1 MKETPSHG
9 QSAAPKVVLDRLEKL
24 KAAIEKYR
32 YEYHVLDKASISPEA
47 LDSLKHELVQ
57 IEAEYPELVTPDSP
71 SQRVAGKPLPEFTK
85 VTHQVPQWSFN
96 DAFSPEEMREF
107 DARVKRFMATAV
119 ENKKIKNI
127 KGAGAVPT
135 PTYCVEHKIDGLKV
149 VIEYEKG
156 LLKRA
161 ATRGDGV
168 VGEDVTENVRTIES
182 VPLRLT
188 QPVDIIVEGEIWMGK
203 KQLATLNKA
212 RAKAD
217 LEPFANPRNVAAGSI
232 RQLDPAVAAERKLQT
247 FIYYIARYK
256 SLPPTQVSSLELL
269 KELGFKV
276 NPFFKHCKNM
286 DEVVEYWHEWQK
298 KMPKQDYLADGVVVK
313 VDERE
318 YQDALGYTGKAPR
331 WGIAFKFP
339 AEQVTTVVED
349 IVLQIGR
356 TGVLTP
362 VAHLRAVSV
371 AGSTVSRAT
380 LHNEDEIK
388 RLDVRIGDT
397 VVLQKAGDVIPDIVS
412 VVQELRPKNSVPY
425 VFPKKVMACGGDGS
439 IERIP
444 GEAAWRCVSKDSFD
458 QVKRRFYHFV
468 SKKCFDMDGLG
479 PKIIDVL
486 LEKNLISSFDD
497 IFTLKRGDLLA
508 LPRFAEKSVDNLLAS
523 VEKARTVS
531 LPRFIASLSIPQV
544 GEETA
549 FDLAKHFGNLEKI
562 AAASFEE
569 IESIYGVGPIVAHA
583 VFDWFRVAVNK
594 KLVANLLKH
603 LTIEKVE
610 GAAVSGG
617 VFVGKSFVFTGSLLT
632 LDRDAAQEMVRERG
646 GDVSSSVSK
655 NTTYVV
661 AGESAGSKLDKARS
675 LGVQII
681 DEETFKK
688 ML

>member
-9 QSAAPKVVLDRLEKL
+9 QSAAPKAVIDRLEKL
-24 KAAIEKYR
+24 KTAIEKYR

-57 IEAEYPELVTPDSP
+57 IEAKYPEIVTPDSP

-119 ENKKIKNI
+119 ESKKIKN
-127 KGAGAVPT
+127 KKSDGSAAS

-161 ATRGDGV
+161 ATRGDGI

-188 QPVDIIVEGEIWMGK
+188 QPVDIIVEGEVWMGK
-203 KQLATLNKA
+203 KQLAALNKA
-212 RAKAD
+212 RAKAN

-247 FIYYIARYK
+247 FIYYIARFK
-256 SLPPTQVSSLELL
+256 GLPSTQVGSLELL

-286 DEVVEYWHEWQK
+286 EEVVEYWHEWQK

-412 VVQELRPKNSVPY
+412 VVQELRPKNSVAY

-523 VEKARTVS
+523 VEKARRVS
-531 LPRFIASLSIPQV
+531 LPRFIAALSIPQV

-562 AAASFEE
+562 TAASFEE
-569 IESIYGVGPIVAHA
+569 IESIYGVGPIVAQA
-583 VFDWFRVAVNK
+583 VFDWFRVTTNK

-610 GAAVSGG
+610 KATVSSG
-617 VFVGKSFVFTGSLLT
+617 VFAGKSFVFTGSMVT

-675 LGVQII
+675 LGVEIL